1 MCKGDRVEHSAMP
14 SIGELKEER
23 EKARALR
30 DEVAILKYKVRML
43 ASINEVLLAENNNL
57 RAHVRDSKIVDL
69 VSRRGRGAR
78 DR

>member
-1 MCKGDRVEHSAMP
+1 MP